1 MLNINEYL
9 INKNTKEKT
18 DEQFYLSVKKYGP
31 EKAFA
36 IFLGDEHLLS
46 TSYKY
51 CLLLGDDLYGD
62 PLNATKLSLN
72 VFRDDSS
79 FIRFFTKLKDME
91 IPEIIFTDKY
101 ELLRSRLAMIKA
113 DSTRKLR
120 YPNILKLYDFDDKLP
135 IFSEPVEKYMKA
147 ENISKEKLLH
157 RIYAH

>member
-9 INKNTKEKT
+9 INKNTKAKD
-18 DEQFYLSVKKYGP
+18 DELYLSIQKYGP

-62 PLNATKLSLN
+62 PINMDDLSLH
-72 VFRDDSS
+72 VFRHESS
-79 FIRFFTKLKDME
+79 FIRFFTKLKNME
-91 IPEIIFTDKY
+91 VPEIIFTNKY
-101 ELLRSRLAMIKA
+101 ELLRSRLAMIKT

-120 YPNILKLYDFDDKLP
+120 YPNILRIYTFDDKLP

-147 ENISKEKLLH
+147 ENISKEELIQRMRAEH
-157 RIYAH
+157 